1 MLPMVP
7 CMDFGAALNAM
18 REHDQ
23 RMTREDWGRED
34 EWVTIQWPDEHSKMR
49 MPYLYQHLSHG
60 GMVPWTPS
68 QVDVLSTDWRV
79 VL

>member
-1 MLPMVP
+1 
-7 CMDFGAALNAM
+7 MDFGAALQAM

-23 RMTREDWGRED
+23 HMTREDWGRTD
-34 EWVTIQWPDEHSKMR
+34 EWIALQWPDGDSKMR

-60 GMVPWTPS
+60 GTVPWTPN
-68 QVDVLSTDWRV
+68 QVDILAADWRV